1 MIKILHFF
9 NLKEFF
15 GNKKELGVGC
25 SCSTYF
31 WLHLCSVNLRS
42 FWPFRIRRLESNQ
55 AATDRHCV
63 MSRSTGPVNVPNTT
77 IPIAYITKDLGL

>member
-9 NLKEFF
+9 NLKEFFGNKKELGVFF

-31 WLHLCSVNLRS
+31 WLHLCSVNLTGS
-42 FWPFRIRRLESNQ
+42 AVSN
-55 AATDRHCV
+55 
-63 MSRSTGPVNVPNTT
+63 P
-77 IPIAYITKDLGL
+77 